1 MSDGFSG
8 RILNPAQAAIVPRAP
23 VGTKHGEHIPQ
34 LHEDGGNE
42 GKKENLTLLQWV
54 KPPLITMYIKS
65 ALKSGLIPKDFF
77 HFWSIS
83 SVFPLV
89 AMLVAGWI

>member
-1 MSDGFSG
+1 MSDDFSG

-23 VGTKHGEHIPQ
+23 VGTQLGEHIPQ
-34 LHEDGGNE
+34 LHKDGKNWTQ
-42 GKKENLTLLQWV
+42 KENLTLLQWV
-54 KPPLITMYIKS
+54 KPSLTTMYIKS

-77 HFWSIS
+77 RFWSLS

-89 AMLVAGWI
+89 TMLVAGWI

>member
-34 LHEDGGNE
+34 LHKDGENGSQ
-42 GKKENLTLLQWV
+42 KENLTLLRWV
-54 KPPLITMYIKS
+54 KPSLTTMYIKS

-83 SVFPLV
+83 SVFPSV
-89 AMLVAGWI
+89 TVLVAGWI

>member
-1 MSDGFSG
+1 MSDDFSG
-8 RILNPAQAAIVPRAP
+8 HILNPAQGAIVPRVP
-23 VGTKHGEHIPQ
+23 VGTKNGEHIPQ
-34 LHEDGGNE
+34 LREDGENGRQQ
-42 GKKENLTLLQWV
+42 ENLTLLQWV
-54 KPPLITMYIKS
+54 KPSLTTMYIKS
-65 ALKSGLIPKDFF
+65 ALKSGLTPKDFF